1 MADNKNTTMPKAD
14 VAKKTAANDQ
24 GKASKTSSAPRAPA
38 QVTPSKHDG
47 HDPAEHARKTGK

>member
-14 VAKKTAANDQ
+14 VPKKAAASGQ
-24 GKASKTSSAPRAPA
+24 GKASKTLSAPRAPA
-38 QVTPSKHDG
+38 QTTPSKHDG